1 MKTNYKI
8 LILLLAVFSLSF
20 TKNVQAYGAAGCG
33 LGSVVITE
41 NKVVH
46 QVIAATINN
55 LFSANQ
61 LTGITTGTLNCKTD
75 GVTQKSKEQEI
86 FVHLNY
92 DSLILESAQGK
103 GEKLEAFA
111 SLLECKDPKAF
122 ADLTRKN
129 HSSLFANADPSDF
142 LIKIKLEMSKDAI
155 LSKSCKI

>member
-1 MKTNYKI
+1 MKSNQKII
-8 LILLLAVFSLSF
+8 LILLAILCLSF
-20 TKNVQAYGAAGCG
+20 AKKVEAYGAAGCG

-46 QVIAATINN
+46 QVIAATVNG
-55 LFSANQ
+55 LFSGNQ
-61 LTGITTGTLNCKTD
+61 LFGITTGTLNCKTD
-75 GVTQKSKEQEI
+75 GVTQKEKEREI

-92 DSLILESAQGK
+92 DSLMLESAQGK

-111 SLLECKDPKAF
+111 SLMECKDTKALV
-122 ADLTRKN
+122 DLTKKN

-142 LIKIKLEMSKDAI
+142 LVKIKLEMSKDTI